1 LNKRKI
7 LERALAELVAVLTEE
22 TKRFVCNKREAHQFS
37 SDGFSNLVASP
48 QCSSIDTID
57 D

>member
-37 SDGFSNLVASP
+37 SDVFFKLVASP
-48 QCSSIDTID
+48 QRSIDAID